1 MKLKILGITAVAG
14 LMALQSTTASADTD
28 VYVGLQLGS
37 PVVVERRPVYREYY
51 EPATVY
57 YTESYAYPR
66 TYAYRTRYE
75 TRYETRYV
83 ERERHDNGRHRGHYK
98 HKHRHHH

>member
-14 LMALQSTTASADTD
+14 LLALQSTTASAGTD
-28 VYVGLQLGS
+28 VFVGIELGS

-51 EPATVY
+51 EPATVV

-66 TYAYRTRYE
+66 SYVYRE
-75 TRYETRYV
+75 RYV
-83 ERERHDNGRHRGHYK
+83 TRHDERHRHDNGWHRGPHK
-98 HKHRHHH
+98 HKHRHHHR

>member
-14 LMALQSTTASADTD
+14 LLALQTTTASADTD

-51 EPATVY
+51 EPATVV
-57 YTESYAYPR
+57 YTESYAYPQ
-66 TYAYRTRYE
+66 TYVYHTRYE
-75 TRYETRYV
+75 TRYY
-83 ERERHDNGRHRGHYK
+83 ERERHDHGRHRGHYK
-98 HKHRHHH
+98 RKHRHHH